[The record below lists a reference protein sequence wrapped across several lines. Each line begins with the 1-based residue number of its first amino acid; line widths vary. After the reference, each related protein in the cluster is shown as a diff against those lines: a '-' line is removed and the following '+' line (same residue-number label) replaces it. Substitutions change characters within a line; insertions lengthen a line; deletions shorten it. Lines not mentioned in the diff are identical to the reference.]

1 MAASCQA
8 NTSTIGSLI
17 VLLLGMDR
25 FMRVPLSCWLSRCM
39 GRNWNIPVENFIAFG
54 CREERR
60 RRESISDYFVSK
72 KSADQQAFQSAFNLC
87 LSRMVQRQ
95 TVADSRAK
103 AMGHRQALVR
113 LSLSGRTIIWLG

>member
-60 RRESISDYFVSK
+60 RRESILDYFVPK
-72 KSADQQAFQSAFNLC
+72 KAPLFSS
-87 LSRMVQRQ
+87 
-95 TVADSRAK
+95 
-103 AMGHRQALVR
+103 ALVLDQCDPCKSVVR
-113 LSLSGRTIIWLG
+113 IYASLIPSMNAFSLRERDGCRSLRSALASI